1 MPLPTAKEVAFSKRS
16 AHPVDVV
23 LKGFLCK
30 DSQGVGGRGAP
41 RPQTASAAIEN
52 THGLPMYSM
61 PGDRSM
67 Q

>member
-30 DSQGVGGRGAP
+30 DSDSIGG
-41 RPQTASAAIEN
+41 N
-52 THGLPMYSM
+52 
-61 PGDRSM
+61 
-67 Q
+67 